1 MTSKMFLDIVGVIT
15 TLKLSILSTFQG
27 GGLREPHPM
36 SSRVNKTVR
45 IWKSHRTNFF
55 SQYDEHNQK
64 LSLDLKLEQDLK
76 EKLRFSLSQV
86 LFVTAVFLKNSKF
99 RLQGG
104 QAHECFNPSKTSIRI
119 LDKQPGQIGSM
130 Y

>member
-1 MTSKMFLDIVGVIT
+1 
-15 TLKLSILSTFQG
+15 
-27 GGLREPHPM
+27 M

-86 LFVTAVFLKNSKF
+86 LFVTAVFLKNSK
-99 RLQGG
+99 
-104 QAHECFNPSKTSIRI
+104 
-119 LDKQPGQIGSM
+119 LDCKEVKPLNEKRKR
-130 Y
+130 

>member
-1 MTSKMFLDIVGVIT
+1 MIV
-15 TLKLSILSTFQG
+15 LPKNS
-27 GGLREPHPM
+27 
-36 SSRVNKTVR
+36 TVR

-86 LFVTAVFLKNSKF
+86 LFVTAVFLKNSK
-99 RLQGG
+99 
-104 QAHECFNPSKTSIRI
+104 
-119 LDKQPGQIGSM
+119 LDYKEVKPLNEKRKR
-130 Y
+130 